1 MTLDDFYQ
9 EFDLLYNN
17 IASNQAP
24 GLDKYEISVFL
35 TKAQDEIIKNYF
47 NPKSNKYR
55 EGFDD
60 KEKRQIDF
68 STIIKIEKAT
78 EVTDASII
86 KLDDDSKLFKMP
98 KDIMFVL
105 NEIVTLKDSKKK
117 DSKNNVRIINI
128 IPINFDEYSRIMSK
142 PFKKPYKSQGWR
154 LFQSKDNTPDIIS
167 EIITGSTDDIDS
179 YKIRYVKRPRPI
191 ILDNST
197 INKQTGP
204 STCELNEILHPEIL
218 QRAVELAKAAYVGEV
233 KNIVELGQRSE

>member
-1 MTLDDFYQ
+1 MSTEEFYQ

-68 STIIKIEKAT
+68 SYLIKIQEAEKVEDT
-78 EVTDASII
+78 KYV
-86 KLDDDSKLFKMP
+86 KFDDNSVLFKMP
-98 KDIMFVL
+98 DNIMFVL
-105 NEIVTLKDSKKK
+105 NEIVTFENERK
-117 DSKNNVRIINI
+117 INI

-142 PFKKPYKSQGWR
+142 PFKRPLKNQGWR
-154 LFQSKDNTPDIIS
+154 LFQGEFKEDSSNIIS
-167 EIITGSTDDIDS
+167 EVITGSTDEITS
-179 YKIRYVKRPRPI
+179 YKVRFVKRPKPI
-191 ILDNST
+191 ILENLGEKLS
-197 INKQTGP
+197 INGEHNKTE
-204 STCELNEILHPEIL
+204 CELNEILHPEIL
-218 QRAVELAKAAYVGEV
+218 QRAVELAKAAYTGEM
-233 KNIVELGQRSE
+233 KSIVELGQRSE